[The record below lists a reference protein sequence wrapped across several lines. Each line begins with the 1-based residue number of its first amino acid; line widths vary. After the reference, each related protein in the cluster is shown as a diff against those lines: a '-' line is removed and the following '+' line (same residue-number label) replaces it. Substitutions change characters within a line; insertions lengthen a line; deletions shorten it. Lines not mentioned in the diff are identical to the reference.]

1 MDDATLHD
9 RLVAIADHLTATAER
24 PVETTAS
31 RWLGEAEAV
40 ATDLADG
47 EVDRDVVGERI
58 GHVRRL
64 LAEVDGTGDETA
76 DDHVAEAREIAD
88 AVESGLADDPPS
100 DE

>member
-1 MDDATLHD
+1 MDDATLSE
-9 RLVAIADHLTATAER
+9 RLTDLAEQLTATAER

-47 EVDRDVVGERI
+47 DVDHEVAAERL

-64 LAEVDGTGDETA
+64 LSEVESTGDETA
-76 DDHVAEAREIAD
+76 DEHVAEARAIAD
-88 AVESGLADDPPS
+88 SIVSALQE
-100 DE
+100 

>member
-1 MDDATLHD
+1 MDDATLD
-9 RLVAIADHLTATAER
+9 ERLTDLAEQLTATAER

-47 EVDRDVVGERI
+47 TADRAVVAERI

-64 LAEVDGTGDETA
+64 LSEVEMTGDETA
-76 DDHVAEAREIAD
+76 DDHVETAREVAARIEA
-88 AVESGLADDPPS
+88 ALAESR
-100 DE
+100 EE

>member
-1 MDDATLHD
+1 
-9 RLVAIADHLTATAER
+9 
-24 PVETTAS
+24 
-31 RWLGEAEAV
+31 GEAEAV

-47 EVDRDVVGERI
+47 EVDRDVVADRI

-64 LAEVDGTGDETA
+64 LAEVDDTDDATA

-88 AVESGLADDPPS
+88 AVDSGLADDSSS

>member
-1 MDDATLHD
+1 MDDATLHE
-9 RLVAIADHLTATAER
+9 RLAALVDHLTATAER

-47 EVDRDVVGERI
+47 EVERTVVAERI

-64 LAEVDGTGDETA
+64 LAEVETTGDETA
-76 DDHVAEAREIAD
+76 DAHVAEAREIAER
-88 AVESGLADDPPS
+88 VEAALT
-100 DE
+100 E

>member
-1 MDDATLHD
+1 MDDATLHE
-9 RLVAIADHLTATAER
+9 RLATLADQLAATAER

-47 EVDRDVVGERI
+47 AVDREVVAERI

-64 LAEVDGTGDETA
+64 LREVEGTGDETA
-76 DDHVAEAREIAD
+76 DDHVAEAREIARSI
-88 AVESGLADDPPS
+88 ESALTDRDD
-100 DE
+100 E

>member
-1 MDDATLHD
+1 MDDATLHE
-9 RLVAIADHLTATAER
+9 RLDALADHLTATAER

-47 EVDRDVVGERI
+47 EVDRGVVAERI

-64 LAEVDGTGDETA
+64 LAEVETTGDETA
-76 DDHVAEAREIAD
+76 DDHVAEARAIAV
-88 AVESGLADDPPS
+88 AVESALN
-100 DE
+100 E